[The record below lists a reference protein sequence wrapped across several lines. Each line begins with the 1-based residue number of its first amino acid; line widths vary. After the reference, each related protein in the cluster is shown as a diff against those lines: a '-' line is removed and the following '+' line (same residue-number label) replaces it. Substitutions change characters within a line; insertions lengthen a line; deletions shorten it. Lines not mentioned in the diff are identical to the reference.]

1 MSQALLD
8 ISVFLLAGLGE
19 APFVL
24 KGIFELPGRSL
35 LEANPDAYNNAMRD
49 KPVGYACGTC
59 ALCGTGIM
67 VNYLVDSA
75 CGKKHAI
82 GSECIGKIGNTKLT
96 SEAHEMKLAR
106 DRQKR
111 LEKRQEQHRLIIQAE
126 RDANG
131 GETIRERNDRIWF
144 ESQESERLVQ
154 EKKVQPVL
162 EGLASFLEALK
173 SSNSNFAHR
182 VACAITSG
190 AMPNSQ
196 AFYISC
202 EIAAKQVT
210 GKRTNSKEYKAV
222 NLEFKELLIAAIE
235 VVDPQ
240 ARKEINYPLS

>member
-1 MSQALLD
+1 MSQSLLD
-8 ISVFLLAGLGE
+8 ISVFSLAGLGE

-24 KGIFELPGRSL
+24 KGIFELPSRSL
-35 LEANPDAYNNAMRD
+35 LEANPTAYNNAMRD
-49 KPVGYACGTC
+49 KPKGYACGTC

-75 CGKKHAI
+75 CGKKHVIGCECIAKI
-82 GSECIGKIGNTKLT
+82 GSTKLT
-96 SEAHEMKLAR
+96 SEAHELKLAR

-111 LEKRQEQHRLIIQAE
+111 HEKRLEQNRLAIQAE
-126 RDANG
+126 REANG
-131 GETIRERNDRIWF
+131 GETIRERNDRLWF
-144 ESQESERLVQ
+144 ESQEAERIAQ
-154 EKKVQPVL
+154 EKKVRPVL
-162 EGLASFLEALK
+162 ESLTPFLEALN

-182 VACAITSG
+182 VACAISSG

-235 VVDPQ
+235 AVDPQ
-240 ARKEINYPLS
+240 ARQEINYPLT